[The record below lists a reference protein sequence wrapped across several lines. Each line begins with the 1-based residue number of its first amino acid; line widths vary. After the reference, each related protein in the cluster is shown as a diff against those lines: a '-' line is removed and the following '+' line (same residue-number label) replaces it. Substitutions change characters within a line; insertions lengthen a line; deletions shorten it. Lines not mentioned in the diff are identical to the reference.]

1 MELTLAAAKEWLASL
16 GLSIPDPVLQLL
28 IDQINAVDECLT
40 ANSVPAGTA
49 LLMKYYILALLGV
62 TQGNKYITQQR
73 APSGASQSYAFGT
86 LADGYKQYAT
96 LLRSYD
102 KFGCFDDLI
111 PDDPTAANCAFFI
124 GTPNGGCC

>member
-28 IDQINAVDECLT
+28 VDQVNAADACLT
-40 ANSVPAGTA
+40 ANGVPAGTA

-62 TQGNKYITQQR
+62 TQGNKYVTAER
-73 APSGASQSYAFGT
+73 APSGASRSYAFGT
-86 LADGYKQYAT
+86 LANGYKQYYG
-96 LLRSYD
+96 LLRGLD

-111 PDDPTAANCAFFI
+111 PDDPSAANCAFFI
-124 GTPNGGCC
+124 GSPNGGCC

>member
-28 IDQINAVDECLT
+28 VDQINAVDDCVT
-40 ANSVPAGTA
+40 ANGVPVGTA

-86 LADGYKQYAT
+86 LAQGYKQYYG
-96 LLRSYD
+96 LLGGLD

-111 PDDPTAANCAFFI
+111 PDDPTAANCVFFI
-124 GTPNGGCC
+124 GKPNDGCC

>member
-1 MELTLAAAKEWLASL
+1 VELTLAAAKEWLASL

-28 IDQINAVDECLT
+28 VDQINAVDDCLT
-40 ANSVPAGTA
+40 ANGVPVGTA

-86 LADGYKQYAT
+86 LANGYAQYSG
-96 LLRSYD
+96 LLRGLD
-102 KFGCFDDLI
+102 KYGCFTDII

-124 GTPNGGCC
+124 GKPNDGCC